1 MKTRG
6 VATRLI
12 RRAGPGPNPGSLATN
27 RGKAPIS
34 SWLVLP
40 LYSNFE
46 PVRSGRWQVSSPT
59 LGTPRSL
66 VRISFPK

>member
-12 RRAGPGPNPGSLATN
+12 RRAGPTPNPGLPASN

-34 SWLVLP
+34 SWLVLHH
-40 LYSNFE
+40 YRNFE
-46 PVRSGRWQVSSPT
+46 PVRSGRSQVSPPT
-59 LGTPRSL
+59 LDTPRPR
-66 VRISFPK
+66 VRISFPE